1 MSSDED
7 TGNYDGYDG
16 YDDYD
21 GYDGYDGY
29 DDAKE
34 VVRTINDVCDEDE
47 EYKLLKT
54 RVRNLEMQ
62 MSALVKRVHALQ
74 LKVVELGGTPYDEN
88 DYPEDD
94 DDIANAYDENDYPED
109 DDDIA
114 GDDYVEDEDYD
125 EDDDYDANQHWDQY
139 ADQNCECISYCPHGY
154 CHCHCA

>member
-21 GYDGYDGY
+21 GYDGYDGDGEY
-29 DDAKE
+29 GDMMTQE

-47 EYKLLKT
+47 EYKLLQA
-54 RVRNLEMQ
+54 RVHNLEMQ

-94 DDIANAYDENDYPED
+94 DDIA
-109 DDDIA
+109 
-114 GDDYVEDEDYD
+114 GDDYD
-125 EDDDYDANQHWDQY
+125 EDDDYDENEDYDPDQY
-139 ADQNCECISYCPHGY
+139 CAQDCECT
-154 CHCHCA
+154 HCQGGGPY